1 MRVLCAVLRTAGRE
15 PDVAGP
21 EAARLDAE
29 AVRRMVQRDPEG
41 LTDLYDRH
49 SRAVYS
55 FALHILGEQSD
66 AEDVVQDVFT
76 QAWSQAPRYE
86 SNRGA
91 VAAWLLTITR
101 SRAIDRLRT
110 RRARP
115 DSRPADVVQLDRL
128 ADPSALQDE
137 KVFTR
142 DEIARVRNAVS
153 RLPFLQRAV
162 VEMAYLEGLSQREI
176 AERLETPV
184 GTIKTRARLALVKL
198 REALAGSLK

>member
-1 MRVLCAVLRTAGRE
+1 MARRE
-15 PDVAGP
+15 A
-21 EAARLDAE
+21 
-29 AVRRMVQRDPEG
+29 EG
-41 LTDLYDRH
+41 LAELYDRY

-76 QAWSQAPRYE
+76 QAWTQAPRYE
-86 SNRGA
+86 SRRGA
-91 VAAWLLTITR
+91 VAAWLLMITR

-115 DSRPADVVQLDRL
+115 DSQAADVVQLDRL

-137 KVFTR
+137 TVFTR
-142 DEIARVRNAVS
+142 DEIARVRNALS

-176 AERLETPV
+176 AERLEAPL

-198 REALAGSLK
+198 REALAGSAK